1 MPPRTWNLTPSEGRS
16 AEENATYKDCDAFM
30 ADHAVRRNTIVA
42 TRNLLNELFLEYV
55 KKRDEPFLGTVWEGE
70 SYEEARETFFKANGR
85 LFGIGCFRASYSLF
99 SQDLF
104 DQRYTMELNSS
115 SPISFHWKDVS
126 TAHLPAP
133 AESKAVVDAVLK
145 SGDEKDVCDRDRRTE
160 LHHACFSGDCEAMA
174 VFLNRGCTIGA
185 VCKKGLSAV
194 HYAALSGDCACLVK
208 LIADMHFNERV
219 CPLTAEDNQ
228 GFTAFH
234 YTVIG
239 NNFDAL
245 RHILARSITEIASM
259 SSWETMRECL
269 NSTSAGMSPF
279 FLCILKATDLK
290 FIRVWT
296 QGACADFFTT
306 DQSGRTIFHA
316 LATNASLDP
325 DATIHLLLEGCDENL
340 KTINK
345 EIEEDPIAL
354 RFTKLK
360 ALLHQQD
367 GEGLNAFHY
376 AALSN
381 NRRALLAFLSF
392 SETPSDWAMEH
403 WHGNV
408 APCVAAT
415 VLATTEDMI
424 RETENY
430 RCVMDKGAVFES
442 PLVLAARMGCIITPF
457 LDSPR
462 PLLCEL
468 LAMEHPE
475 EDVLDTLL
483 QLSVRET
490 AVDDGWTA
498 FMSAMVHG
506 KYDIARFLL
515 DHGYSIRSVDH
526 EKNNFL
532 HLVPHTNAVVD
543 VEAIVEIL
551 NDYNGLSLINDRNSS
566 SRLPITEHVHGGNF
580 DMVQVLFKMM
590 DESCLY
596 ETSVCHNEG
605 LTMKL
610 TLLDYAAYSGSVRL
624 VEFFVERGLRATDR
638 TTMLASDYGHL
649 QVMTYLQEKGLLSPL
664 ALHFAASLS
673 LEDTSL
679 PIIHYLLYHGFDPMA
694 KLPAASS
701 DSPELNSWYFK
712 KNGGTSPIEIAREKD
727 NFKVFMELVEDE
739 KNRVQQV
746 LVHNG
751 VVFSSV
757 RMNYEFAGGVRLTRR
772 ICDILTKPLR
782 YLFEQD
788 EGRIVCCSTF
798 VSIALCEQ
806 VLSKFYYNAVGNCAI
821 VLRFVAVASY
831 TAGWS
836 HYKDDLSR
844 LRNGAALTILLSR
857 LALEVCEERGQ
868 INRIVRLILRLV
880 ATAYHRSKKV
890 PPFPLRELIR
900 DNCPKV
906 YTAGGGGVNVSKD
919 VSPRPLSGRRG
930 EYLRCLYSKL
940 LRQAYPDG
948 ERIPFAEFLFIDRA
962 GTGQLYDRFP
972 PSLSAA
978 YVGNLDDLKECDD
991 LLKVGESNETPLH
1004 FAPLSLKQTAARSPN
1019 KAGVLDF
1026 YTDRHREAVKDVE
1039 ICSSMDKGTR
1049 GALLEVNF
1057 RFQRHPDETSCPNLC
1072 AEYIRTSS
1080 MATMYTLKIYLSEK
1094 LNMGEEDSFEISLP
1108 TNGSNKS
1115 VVLSDKT
1122 TLKTV
1127 ADRWGE
1133 GEIVLHYR
1141 LTEKTEHV
1149 RVAETFAS
1157 PAEIVSYL
1165 LEQNVPVDMPLLDGR
1180 RGWTPLFYGVYEG
1193 TGPVVKLL
1201 LDAGASVKHRVAN
1214 ETALFY
1220 ARRKGPMKLLIEH
1233 GVDLD
1238 YVNDTGLTAAGSH
1251 VKGFLRALSEPVK
1264 WTHPCESP
1272 RYVHPTKEALA
1283 YLLMHDKTNILTSC
1297 VNELLDREDS
1307 TGFVAF
1313 TFLDAEGVFD
1323 RYEEA
1328 LDREREKELIREAEE
1343 KERRE
1348 ELKRREL
1355 ERQRHRDEESKL
1367 LEKNVEEARQ
1377 ARKLEALLRRAAI
1390 EQEARKSVSRTLA
1403 KMSNILK
1410 RHGFVYENNG
1420 EPKNTISY
1428 LDAKDRAEA
1437 ALWRGKNKK

>member
-1 MPPRTWNLTPSEGRS
+1 M
-16 AEENATYKDCDAFM
+16 
-30 ADHAVRRNTIVA
+30 
-42 TRNLLNELFLEYV
+42 NELFLEYV

-85 LFGIGCFRASYSLF
+85 LFGIGCFKVSYPLF

-104 DQRYTMELNSS
+104 DQRYTVELNSS

-126 TAHLPAP
+126 TAHLPTR
-133 AESKAVVDAVLK
+133 AESKAVVDAVLE

-160 LHHACFSGDCEAMA
+160 LHHACFTGDSEAMA
-174 VFLNRGCTIGA
+174 IFLKRKCTIGA

-279 FLCILKATDLK
+279 FLCILRATDLK

-296 QGACADFFTT
+296 QGACADFFAT

-316 LATNASLDP
+316 LATNWSLDT
-325 DATIHLLLEGCDENL
+325 DAAIHLLLEGCDENL

-442 PLVLAARMGCIITPF
+442 PLLLAARMGCVTPF

-462 PLLCEL
+462 PVLREL
-468 LAMEHPE
+468 LAMEHPDE
-475 EDVLDTLL
+475 AVLDTLL

-490 AVDDGWTA
+490 AVDDDGRTA
-498 FMSAMVHG
+498 FISAMVHG

-515 DHGYSIRSVDH
+515 DHGYSILSVDH

-532 HLVPHTNAVVD
+532 HLVPHTNAVD

-551 NDYNGLSLINDRNSS
+551 NDYNGFSLVNDRNSS
-566 SRLPITEHVHGGNF
+566 SMLPITEHVRGGNF

-590 DESCLY
+590 DDETCLY

-624 VEFFVERGLRATDR
+624 VEFFVEKGLCATDL
-638 TTMLASDYGHL
+638 TTMIASDYGHL
-649 QVMTYLQEKGLLSPL
+649 QVMVYLQEKGLLSPL

-679 PIIHYLLYHGFDPMA
+679 PIIHYLLYRGFDPMA

-712 KNGGTSPIEIAREKD
+712 KNRGTSPIEIAREKD

-746 LVHNG
+746 LVQNG

-772 ICDILTKPLR
+772 ICDIITKPLG

-836 HYKDDLSR
+836 HYKDDLTR
-844 LRNGAALTILLSR
+844 LRNGAALTILFSQ

-880 ATAYHRSKKV
+880 ATAYHRAKKV
-890 PPFPLRELIR
+890 PPFPLKELIR

-919 VSPRPLSGRRG
+919 VSARPLSGRRG

-940 LRQAYPDG
+940 LRQAYDG
-948 ERIPFAEFLFIDRA
+948 QRIPFAEFLFIDRA

-972 PSLSAA
+972 HSLSCA
-978 YVGNLDDLKECDD
+978 YIGNLKRLKECDD
-991 LLKVGESNETPLH
+991 LSKVGESNETPLH
-1004 FAPLSLKQTAARSPN
+1004 FAPLSLTCVAPRSPN

-1026 YTDRHREAVKDVE
+1026 YTDRHRKAVKDIE
-1039 ICSSMDKGTR
+1039 ICSSVDKETR
-1049 GALLEVNF
+1049 GELLEVNF
-1057 RFQRHPDETSCPNLC
+1057 RFERHPDETVCPNLR

-1080 MATMYTLKIYLSEK
+1080 MATMSTLKIYLSDK
-1094 LNMGEEDSFEISLP
+1094 LNTGEEDSFEISLP
-1108 TNGSNKS
+1108 TSGSNKS

-1149 RVAETFAS
+1149 RVVAETFAS
-1157 PAEIVSYL
+1157 PTEIVSYL
-1165 LEQNVPVDMPLLDGR
+1165 LEQNVPVDMHLLDGR

-1201 LDAGASVKHRVAN
+1201 LDAGASVKHRAAN

-1220 ARRKGPMKLLIEH
+1220 ARRKDAMKLLIEH
-1233 GVDLD
+1233 GVNLNH
-1238 YVNDTGLTAAGSH
+1238 VNDLGLTAPASH
-1251 VKGFLRALSEPVK
+1251 VKGFLRSLNDPVK
-1264 WTHPCESP
+1264 WTHPTELP
-1272 RYVHPTKEALA
+1272 RYVHATKEALA
-1283 YLLMHDKTNILTSC
+1283 YLLMHEKTNILTSC
-1297 VNELLDREDS
+1297 VKELLDCEDRI
-1307 TGFVAF
+1307 GFEEF
-1313 TFLDAEGVFD
+1313 TFFDAEGVFD
-1323 RYEEA
+1323 RYDEA
-1328 LDREREKELIREAEE
+1328 LDREREKQLILEAEE

-1348 ELKRREL
+1348 DLKRKEL
-1355 ERQRHRDEESKL
+1355 QRQRFRDEESKL
-1367 LEKNVEEARQ
+1367 LEKKVEEARQ

-1390 EQEARKSVSRTLA
+1390 EQEARKPVGRTLA
-1403 KMSNILK
+1403 KMSNVLK
-1410 RHGFVYENNG
+1410 RHGFVYDNGG

-1437 ALWRGKNKK
+1437 ALWRGKK